1 MRRSRLF
8 APAIAVAAVAALCG
22 AVAAPAQAGALRAPA
37 GRGGPWGAEG
47 NLIRIAETTKASYQ
61 PQSLRQYQPPPRG
74 FQPVFTENVQRHG
87 DRTDTSSSD
96 GDELLALWQIAQ
108 ADAALTP
115 LGRGLGPELQQF
127 ESANA
132 AIGYGNLAP
141 DGVTQIEAIAKRMYE
156 RLPSLF
162 DSASSSAGAGN
173 TTERIEVVSAS
184 QERTTASAAAF
195 VAGLESEDP
204 GLAPVIGPTQVNN
217 NLLYFHK
224 AAINQDYQNYVASNP
239 DLLAAEAYAD
249 NEARSHEEA
258 TAMLERS
265 FTPAFVQEIAAGD
278 FSAEFVNEVD
288 AATALYDVWSV
299 SKDLSDEGPWTLGR
313 YLTPQQAS
321 CFGYLDDVDSF
332 YENGP
337 AFLGNDITYAMAGV
351 LLDDMFAQI
360 QAKADGTSQ
369 LIAVL
374 RFTHAEEI
382 FPLATLLGLPGS
394 TKQEPVGTEYTYAG
408 NPFRGANVAPMAANI
423 QWDVFSDGST
433 YLVRM
438 LYNEKQTAFKAG
450 CTPIAKGSYY
460 YNLTELEQCYD
471 WSPSDS

>member
-1 MRRSRLF
+1 MRRSRLSTS
-8 APAIAVAAVAALCG
+8 AIAVVAVAAVCG
-22 AVAAPAQAGALRAPA
+22 ALTAPAEAAVLRAPA
-37 GRGGPWGAEG
+37 GGSAPWGAER

-61 PQSLRQYQPPPRG
+61 PQRWRQYQPPPPG

-87 DRTDTSSSD
+87 DRADTSSSNA
-96 GDELLALWQIAQ
+96 DELLALWQIAQ
-108 ADAALTP
+108 EDGALTP
-115 LGRGLGPELQQF
+115 LGQGLGPELEQY
-127 ESANA
+127 EAVNA

-141 DGVTQIEAIAKRMYE
+141 DGVSQIEAIAKRMYD
-156 RLPSLF
+156 RMPGLF
-162 DSASSSAGAGN
+162 GSASNSAAAGN

-204 GLAPVIGPTQVNN
+204 GLAPVIGPTQINN

-249 NEARSHEEA
+249 DEPRSHEEA

-265 FTPAFVQEIAAGD
+265 FTPAFVAEIAAGD
-278 FSAEFVNEVD
+278 FSAEFANEVD

-299 SKDLSDEGPWTLGR
+299 SNDLSEEGPWTLGR

-321 CFGYLDDVDSF
+321 WFGYLDDVDSF

-351 LLDDMFAQI
+351 LLDDMFAQA
-360 QAKADGTSQ
+360 QAVADGTSQ

-394 TKQEPVGTEYTYAG
+394 TKQEPVGTEYTYAD

-423 QWDVFSDGST
+423 QWDLFSDGST

-438 LYNEKQTAFKAG
+438 LYNERQTPFKAG
-450 CTPIAKGSYY
+450 CTPVAKGSYY
-460 YNLTELEQCYD
+460 YSLTELEQCYD
-471 WSPSDS
+471 WSPSGS